1 MVKLWILNNK
11 FFFYPDINRL
21 RCEFYILFENM
32 ALTLSEDVIRNRV
45 NLQHDNLGKKIQ
57 LIM

>member
-1 MVKLWILNNK
+1 MVKLWILNYK
-11 FFFYPDINRL
+11 VFFYPDINRL
-21 RCEFYILFENM
+21 RYEFYILFENM